1 MAYESIRKGCIICGH
16 VEDEL
21 IDRAHRDEWFSCP
34 ACGEQSMRRM
44 LAAPNV
50 RTRTSATYLD
60 GTKRFGTVRELNQL
74 KRLKSKAKAANDKDT
89 IKHVSKEINNIKGG
103 D

>member
-1 MAYESIRKGCIICGH
+1 MAYESMLLGCLQCQH
-16 VEDEL
+16 TMEDL
-21 IDRAHRDEWFSCP
+21 IDRIHRDEWMTCP

-74 KRLKSKAKAANDKDT
+74 KRLKSQAKAANDKDT
-89 IKHVSKEINNIKGG
+89 VKNVSKEINNIKGG